1 MCAAPASIVKQKQRS
16 PRCEFVI
23 VVIVWQFNRAFV
35 CLFVLRQLQGKGCDI
50 LKGSGYCLILQEL
63 QVHEEGLDLL
73 RTGWHHPNPG
83 KA

>member
-23 VVIVWQFNRAFV
+23 VVIVWQFNRAFF
-35 CLFVLRQLQGKGCDI
+35 FVLRQLQGKGCDI

-73 RTGWHHPNPG
+73 RTGWHHPIPG